1 MTQILF
7 IVSLLVLLSMFGIK
21 ILEEKRGKEF
31 AFSLWLASF
40 DDYVAPRL
48 AALFVFLGGNGGG
61 SLKGILFSL
70 PGKLSSI
77 IWKTFTLIQGKLKTL
92 NHSSRG
98 QYSLKNNG
106 TNSNFLKKIAE
117 YKNEESEKKE
127 E

>member
-21 ILEEKRGKEF
+21 MLEEKRGREF

-48 AALFVFLGGNGGG
+48 ATLFVFLRGNGEG

-77 IWKTFTLIQGKLKTL
+77 LWKTLTLIQGKLKTL

-98 QYSLKNNG
+98 QYSLK
-106 TNSNFLKKIAE
+106 
-117 YKNEESEKKE
+117 
-127 E
+127 